1 MPSIE
6 DLVIGESCDELE
18 VSGVEEHRQVVFH
31 MLRQAT
37 RTVDIVSRHLD
48 RRLVDQRDLIDAL
61 RALAT
66 RNKRARIR
74 LLVVDTGPL
83 IRGEHRLVTLVKRL
97 PTFFEI
103 RGPGPDY
110 RAFNS
115 SFVIADGKASLYLQQ
130 AEQYTG
136 EACFY
141 DPVRAGELGRQ
152 FQKMWDSGLQDVN
165 LRQMRI

>member
-1 MPSIE
+1 MPNIE
-6 DLVIGESCDELE
+6 EFIVGESRGEIE
-18 VSGVEEHRQVVFH
+18 VSGLEEHRQVVYH
-31 MLRQAT
+31 MLRQAK
-37 RTVDIVSRHLD
+37 RTVDVVSRHLD
-48 RRLVDQRDLIDAL
+48 RRLFDQRDLIDVL
-61 RALAT
+61 RTLAVK
-66 RNKRARIR
+66 NKRARIR
-74 LLVVDTGPL
+74 LLVIDTSPL
-83 IRGEHRLVTLVKRL
+83 VRGDHRLVTLVKRL

-115 SFVIADGKASLYLQQ
+115 SFVIADGAASLYIQQ
-130 AEQYTG
+130 AEQYHG

-141 DPVRAGELGRQ
+141 DPIRAGELARQ

>member
-6 DLVIGESCDELE
+6 DLVIGESRDELE

-48 RRLVDQRDLIDAL
+48 RRLFDQRDLIDAL

-103 RGPGPDY
+103 RGPGRTIGRSTRLSSSQTVRPVFTFSRPSSTQVK
-110 RAFNS
+110 RASTTRYEPES
-115 SFVIADGKASLYLQQ
+115 SGGSSRRCGI
-130 AEQYTG
+130 
-136 EACFY
+136 
-141 DPVRAGELGRQ
+141 
-152 FQKMWDSGLQDVN
+152 QDFKT
-165 LRQMRI
+165 LICAR